1 MSGAADPTSRPI
13 AGVPAAGDGA
23 HGPRAAEPGPS
34 EPDPPEPDPPE
45 LGLPELGLPEP
56 GRSEPDPPEPGVA
69 EPRSPEPGVPELRR
83 RIFIVS
89 GPPAAGKSA
98 IAGPLAAEL
107 GCVLIAKDRI
117 KEALHD
123 ALGDELT
130 LAWSR
135 QLGAAAMEVLWTL
148 ASDAPSAVL
157 DANFWPGDE
166 RHQAWL
172 RALRA
177 VPVEV
182 HCACPVQECMRR
194 YAARAPGRH
203 PVHLDG
209 HDSRAAIAGFERCAR
224 PLRLGPVITVDT
236 TRPVD
241 MTALAV
247 GVREHFEA
255 ADLPE

>member
-1 MSGAADPTSRPI
+1 MGRQSGSAATSGAADPASRPI
-13 AGVPAAGDGA
+13 AGVPEAAPERTQ
-23 HGPRAAEPGPS
+23 PRVAEPG
-34 EPDPPEPDPPE
+34 
-45 LGLPELGLPEP
+45 LAQP
-56 GRSEPDPPEPGVA
+56 GPPEPGPPEPGLA
-69 EPRSPEPGVPELRR
+69 EPRSPEPGVPEPRR
-83 RIFIVS
+83 RIVIVS

-166 RHQAWL
+166 RHQARL
-172 RALRA
+172 RALGA

-182 HCACPVQECMRR
+182 HCACPVPGVHAPVRGQGGG
-194 YAARAPGRH
+194 AAPGA
-203 PVHLDG
+203 
-209 HDSRAAIAGFERCAR
+209 S
-224 PLRLGPVITVDT
+224 
-236 TRPVD
+236 
-241 MTALAV
+241 
-247 GVREHFEA
+247 
-255 ADLPE
+255 